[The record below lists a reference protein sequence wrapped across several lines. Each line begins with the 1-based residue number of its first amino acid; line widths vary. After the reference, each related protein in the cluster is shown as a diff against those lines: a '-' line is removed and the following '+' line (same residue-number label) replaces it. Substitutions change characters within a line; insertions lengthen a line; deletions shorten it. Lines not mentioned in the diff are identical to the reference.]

1 MANKQSLQVKSIKEF
16 KNAKISNIED
26 TFLLLRLSA
35 NDNLDAHN
43 DDHDDGDYDLDDAE
57 LH

>member
-1 MANKQSLQVKSIKEF
+1 MKSIKEF

-43 DDHDDGDYDLDDAE
+43 DDHDDGDDDLDDAE